1 MTQKGNE
8 SNKKGQIDTKCYS
21 LSLKCNKKNRYML
34 LLLIDLMVLLLFG
47 FMYRVQIEG
56 AHLLPIKVDTH
67 FFKVENSLKEE

>member
-34 LLLIDLMVLLLFG
+34 F
-47 FMYRVQIEG
+47 Y
-56 AHLLPIKVDTH
+56 
-67 FFKVENSLKEE
+67 